1 MQELNI
7 DTLTYGNICREDISF
22 LNEETFL
29 DTLFSE
35 FTSYPYPK
43 NSSNTSKEELN
54 ELVEYTNELLADEQ
68 SLARFQQYDSD
79 LNGSLIR
86 FLVKY
91 KVNKDDATHL
101 VNALNRDCLPLLMK
115 LKFYFQR
122 IRPYQLAYYN
132 KLKLFPFVSY
142 SAHSPSYPSGHALQ
156 SQVFANV
163 VGDKYPSLFKIVH
176 AFAKDI
182 QMSRLFMGLHY
193 QSDIDFSLAIAEKIY
208 ENKEFKL
215 KYQL

>member
-7 DTLTYGNICREDISF
+7 DNLSYGNICREDIEF
-22 LNEETFL
+22 LNQETFL
-29 DTLFSE
+29 DVLFSE
-35 FTSYPYPK
+35 LTSYSYPK

-68 SLARFQQYDSD
+68 SLARFQKYDSD
-79 LNGSLIR
+79 LNGSLIG

-91 KVNKDDATHL
+91 RVKKDDAIHL
-101 VNALNRDCLPLLMK
+101 VNAINRDILPLMMK

-122 IRPYQLAYYN
+122 VRPYQLAYYN
-132 KLKLFPFVSY
+132 KLKLFPYVSY
-142 SAHSPSYPSGHALQ
+142 SANSPSYPSGHALQ
-156 SQVFANV
+156 SQIFAHV
-163 VGDKYPSLFKIVH
+163 VGDKYPSLYKIVH

-193 QSDIDFSLAIAEKIY
+193 QSDIDYSIVIAEKIY